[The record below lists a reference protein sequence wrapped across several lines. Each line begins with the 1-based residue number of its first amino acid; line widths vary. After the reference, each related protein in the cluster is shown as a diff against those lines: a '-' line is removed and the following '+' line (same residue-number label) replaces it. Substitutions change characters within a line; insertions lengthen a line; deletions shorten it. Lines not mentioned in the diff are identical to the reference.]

1 MISASLSI
9 AATYCGAYPDELRE
23 IGNTREQIIA
33 DITDQAET
41 LKRLNYRLLD
51 NFLDL

>member
-9 AATYCGAYPDELRE
+9 AATYCGAYTDELRE
-23 IGNTREQIIA
+23 VDKTREQIIA

-41 LKRLNYRLLD
+41 LKRLNYLLLD